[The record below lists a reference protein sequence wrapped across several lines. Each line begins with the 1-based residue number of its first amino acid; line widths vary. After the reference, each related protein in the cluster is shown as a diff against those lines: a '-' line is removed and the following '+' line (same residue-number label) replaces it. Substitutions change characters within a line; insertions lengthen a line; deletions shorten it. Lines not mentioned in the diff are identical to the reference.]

1 MKIIS
6 KYKDFYDYLAQDHD
20 ADIVYNRKPKFISER
35 ILSKFMDR
43 RGKFTDIIY
52 YSYNKSDRKIQ
63 VSYMHFGVYPYVYVT
78 PYLKIKTSPYDRISY
93 LSQFNTQAYN
103 HSHWIDEYRYVFLNK
118 ENIDSFK
125 TNKDLV
131 KFAQKYTSLPLKED
145 DINFRDDEPSKYIDK
160 NYVGKIEC
168 KDIFKY
174 IESPVFCEYDSNI
187 LDTVIYVHE
196 LDELYKTDSKKYTE
210 LRYIGDCCFNK
221 LNKDI
226 LKYWINELMNLNTYI
241 NIENFLWSIKQEPI
255 SNPDNK
261 TKILSHGFDL
271 KTSFRKM

>member
-20 ADIVYNRKPKFISER
+20 ADIVYNRKPKFISEM

-43 RGKFTDIIY
+43 RGKFSSDPVY
-52 YSYNKSDRKIQ
+52 YPYNKNKYNIQ
-63 VSYMHFGVYPYVYVT
+63 ISYIYFGVYPYIYMA
-78 PYLKIKTSPYDRISY
+78 PYLKVKTNPYDRTTY
-93 LSQFNTQAYN
+93 
-103 HSHWIDEYRYVFLNK
+103 WIDEYKYIFLN
-118 ENIDSFK
+118 EDIIDSFK
-125 TNKDLV
+125 TSKDIV
-131 KFAQKYTSLPLKED
+131 KFAQKHTSLNLKED
-145 DINFRDDEPSKYIDK
+145 DIHYKFKNSEPSNYIKK

-168 KDIFKY
+168 KDVFKY
-174 IESPVFCEYDSNI
+174 IECPVFCEYDSNI
-187 LDTVIYVHE
+187 LDTVIYIHE
-196 LDELYKTDSKKYTE
+196 LDKIKTFDLK
-210 LRYIGDCCFNK
+210 YIGNCCFNK
-221 LNKDI
+221 LNKDM
-226 LKYWINELMNLNTYI
+226 LKYWINELVNLNTYI

>member
-6 KYKDFYDYLAQDHD
+6 KYKDFYDYLTQDHD

-35 ILSKFMDR
+35 ILNKFMDIR
-43 RGKFTDIIY
+43 SKFADIIY
-52 YSYNKSDRKIQ
+52 YSYNKNAHKIQ
-63 VSYMHFGVYPYVYVT
+63 VSYVHFGVYPYVYAT
-78 PYLKIKTSPYDRISY
+78 PYLKIKTNPLDRILIAS
-93 LSQFNTQAYN
+93 
-103 HSHWIDEYRYVFLNK
+103 DEYKYVFLNK
-118 ENIDSFK
+118 EIIESFK

-131 KFAQKYTSLPLKED
+131 KFAQKYTSLPLKEE
-145 DINFRDDEPSKYIDK
+145 DISFRADEPSKYIDK

-174 IESPVFCEYDSNI
+174 IECPVFCEYDFNI

-210 LRYIGDCCFNK
+210 LRYIGNCCFNK

-226 LKYWINELMNLNTYI
+226 LKYWINDLMNLNTYI

>member
-35 ILSKFMDR
+35 ILNKFMDR
-43 RGKFTDIIY
+43 RGKFSDPVY
-52 YSYNKSDRKIQ
+52 YPYNKNEHNIQ
-63 VSYMHFGVYPYVYVT
+63 ISYIYFGVYPYIYMA
-78 PYLKIKTSPYDRISY
+78 PYIKVKTSPYDRMSY
-93 LSQFNTQAYN
+93 LSQFNTQTYN

-118 ENIDSFK
+118 DNIDSFK

-131 KFAQKYTSLPLKED
+131 KFAQKYTSLHLKEQ
-145 DINFRDDEPSKYIDK
+145 DINFRHNEPSNYIKK

-168 KDIFKY
+168 KDVFKY
-174 IESPVFCEYDSNI
+174 IECPVFCEYDSYI
-187 LDTVIYVHE
+187 LDTVIYIHE
-196 LDELYKTDSKKYTE
+196 LDKIKTFDLK
-210 LRYIGDCCFNK
+210 YIGNCCFNK

-226 LKYWINELMNLNTYI
+226 LKYWINELINLNTYI